1 MPYEFRPA
9 VREKTSVLVGF
20 AGASGSGKTLSAL
33 KLATGLAGKDGKIAF
48 IDTERGRALH
58 YAPPPGVA
66 ADPAKGTFAF
76 RHCELNTFSPDAY
89 LDAIKAAD
97 EDLKADVIIVD
108 SFSHEWE
115 GEGGVLEMQDDEF
128 QRLGARDSVKMLSWV
143 KPKRAHKRMVNRLV
157 QCRAHLIIGL
167 RAAEKVK
174 VVKDA
179 NGKQKI
185 IAADERPL
193 IERWEPIC
201 EKNLPFELTASFVLT
216 PTDPGLPIPVKLQ
229 DQHRPFF
236 PLDKKI
242 DVACGEALAAW
253 ARGGVAAKAAAP
265 APAAAQQGAPLT
277 RGEVRQL
284 EELIQRAADA
294 GNIGPIEVELYE
306 RAIADRDAS
315 KVREGIR
322 DLTQK
327 VAA

>member
-1 MPYEFRPA
+1 MPYEFRPG
-9 VREKTSVLVGF
+9 VRNKTSVLVGF

-33 KLATGLAGKDGKIAF
+33 KLATGLAGPNGKIAF

-66 ADPAKGTFAF
+66 ADPSKGTFAF
-76 RHCELNTFSPDAY
+76 QHCELNSFSPDAY
-89 LDAIKAAD
+89 LEAIKAAD
-97 EDLKADVIIVD
+97 EQLKADVIIVD

-157 QCRAHLIIGL
+157 QCRAHLVIGL

-174 VVKDA
+174 LVKGA
-179 NGKQKI
+179 GGKQEVI
-185 IAADERPL
+185 PAAERPVK
-193 IERWEPIC
+193 ERWEPIC

-216 PTDPGLPIPVKLQ
+216 PTDPGIPVPVKLQ
-229 DQHRPFF
+229 DQHKPFF
-236 PLDKKI
+236 PLDRTI
-242 DVACGEALAAW
+242 EIECGEKLAAW
-253 ARGGVAAKAAAP
+253 ARGGSAPGSAP
-265 APAAAQQGAPLT
+265 ASPGGSQLT

-284 EELIQRAADA
+284 EQLIQRAAQE
-294 GNIGPIEVELYE
+294 NRITPIEVELYE
-306 RAIADRDAS
+306 RAIADKDAQ
-315 KVREGIR
+315 KVRDGIR
-322 DLTQK
+322 DLGQK